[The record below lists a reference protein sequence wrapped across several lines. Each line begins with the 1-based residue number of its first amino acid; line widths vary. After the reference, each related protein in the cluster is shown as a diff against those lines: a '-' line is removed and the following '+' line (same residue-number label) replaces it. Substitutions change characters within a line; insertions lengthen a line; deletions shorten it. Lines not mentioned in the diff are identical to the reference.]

1 MARVSLIIL
10 EYRPKNHIKPKEK
23 VSDKPRNHKM
33 IKEEASNRQKKVRLI
48 IALHSAALTWIKK
61 LKSRTKTEFLK
72 NIKTECKSSSAKTHN
87 STRKW
92 NKISNNKCK

>member
-10 EYRPKNHIKPKEK
+10 EYRPKNQIKPKEK

-48 IALHSAALTWIKK
+48 IALHSAALT
-61 LKSRTKTEFLK
+61 
-72 NIKTECKSSSAKTHN
+72 
-87 STRKW
+87 
-92 NKISNNKCK
+92 